1 MTNPTLKITSFVDD
15 LEKLYPS
22 ETARRRLV
30 EMEIKELY
38 GGQSLLVLQDAA
50 ADIDHVAKAVYRR
63 SKECL
68 GETLQRTSRART
80 C

>member
-15 LEKLYPS
+15 LEKLYPV

-38 GGQSLLVLQDAA
+38 GEPSLLVLQDAA
-50 ADIDHVAKAVYRR
+50 ADINYVAKAVVQ
-63 SKECL
+63 KVEGCL